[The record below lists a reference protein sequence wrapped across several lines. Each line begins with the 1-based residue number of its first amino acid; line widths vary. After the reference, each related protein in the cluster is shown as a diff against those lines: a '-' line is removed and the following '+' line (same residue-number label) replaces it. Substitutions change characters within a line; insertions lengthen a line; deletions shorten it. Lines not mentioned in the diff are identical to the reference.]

1 MKDAHNY
8 AMTPY
13 QNMSPEIAHNMFNSL
28 LMEEIKGKDEE
39 LKFELVSNNL
49 KLEQKLSSIM
59 LQLSKSLNETIEK
72 EVPDFIFQ
80 FKLQQKRIE
89 NEIQD

>member
-1 MKDAHNY
+1 MLKDAHNY

-59 LQLSKSLNETIEK
+59 L
-72 EVPDFIFQ
+72 
-80 FKLQQKRIE
+80 
-89 NEIQD
+89 

>member
-13 QNMSPEIAHNMFNSL
+13 QNMSPENAHNMFNSL
-28 LMEEIKGKDEE
+28 IIEEIKGKDEE
-39 LKFELVSNNL
+39 LKIELVSSNL

-59 LQLSKSLNETIEK
+59 L
-72 EVPDFIFQ
+72 
-80 FKLQQKRIE
+80 
-89 NEIQD
+89 